1 MSEQEKN
8 QGSAVEGDEIYTFID
23 GKTIALAPL
32 NQEHVEIYTRWINS
46 EKVRMYSRNE
56 VPRSVDEIKKWF
68 EPKGDGPKEDIGFE
82 IWHKE
87 DQKLIGFCGLNNI
100 NYFHSFANLYMEIGE
115 VEYWNQGI
123 ATEATKLIIEYGF
136 LELNMNKIY
145 VEIFSP
151 NIGSIK
157 AAKKAGFIHEATLK
171 QQIYVEG
178 DYVDVERFC
187 LLKDK
192 WMEKNQKSSEE
203 NE

>member
-8 QGSAVEGDEIYTFID
+8 QDSADEAKEIYTFID
-23 GKTIALAPL
+23 GKTIALTPK
-32 NQEHVEIYTRWINS
+32 NQEHIETYARWINS
-46 EKVRMYSRNE
+46 EKVRMFSRNE

-87 DQKLIGFCGLNNI
+87 DQKLIGFGGLNNI

-115 VEYWNQGI
+115 TEYWNQGI
-123 ATEATKLIIEYGF
+123 ATEATKLITEYGF

-151 NIGSIK
+151 NIGSLK
-157 AAKKAGFIHEATLK
+157 AAKKAGFIPEATLK
-171 QQIYVEG
+171 QQVYVEG
-178 DYVDVERFC
+178 RYVDIERFY
-187 LLKDK
+187 LLKDE
-192 WMEKNQKSSEE
+192 WMKKNQKNIDE